1 MPPYLQFALIL
12 GLAVVNGLFAM
23 AEIAVVS
30 SRPTRLQTLA
40 DHHKKGATLA
50 LELAADPGRFLSTL
64 QLGMTLV
71 GVLSGAFSG
80 ATVGINLSLWLAEL
94 GLPMAVAHFLGVG
107 FVVALTTYLTVI
119 VGELAPKRIALKN
132 PEAIACLIAP
142 FMAQASEKIRPVVRF
157 LERSSDVL
165 LQMLGQTEDG
175 RNTVTDEEIRKLA
188 EEAERAGN
196 IKAGESRL
204 ISRVLQLGDDNAE
217 RLMTPRERVE
227 TIDLNTPLDAA
238 LTKIAQSPFRC
249 FPVYDT
255 SADTI
260 CGLVWAKDLVNIEAS
275 RHANLR
281 PFVRE
286 APAIPQK
293 ADLLTVVDVL
303 RHARMHMGIVQNSA
317 GVFVG
322 VVTAADILES
332 IVGAF
337 ERQNRQLTPDDE

>member
-1 MPPYLQFALIL
+1 MPAYLQFALIL
-12 GLAVVNGLFAM
+12 GLAVINGLFAM

-40 DHHKKGATLA
+40 DHDNKGAVVA

-80 ATVGINLSLWLAEL
+80 ATVGINLSLWLAEH
-94 GLPMAVAHFLGVG
+94 GLPTAIAHFFGVG

-119 VGELAPKRIALKN
+119 IGELAPKRIALKN
-132 PEAIACLIAP
+132 PEAIACRIAP
-142 FMAQASEKIRPVVRF
+142 FMAQASEKIRPIVRF

-165 LQMLGQTEDG
+165 LQMLGQTEES
-175 RNTVTDEEIRKLA
+175 RNTITDEEIRKLA

-204 ISRVLQLGDDNAE
+204 ISRVLQLGDDNAA
-217 RLMTPRERVE
+217 RLMTPRDRVE
-227 TIDLNTPLDAA
+227 TIDLNTPLEAA
-238 LTKIAQSPFRC
+238 LAQIVKSPFRC

-255 SADTI
+255 DSDKI
-260 CGLVWAKDLVNIEAS
+260 CGLVWAKDLVNIEVS
-275 RHANLR
+275 RHENLR
-281 PFVRE
+281 PFVRQ
-286 APAIPQK
+286 APTISQN
-293 ADLLTVVDVL
+293 ADLLSVVNIL
-303 RHARMHMGIVQNSA
+303 RHARMHMGIVQDAA

>member
-1 MPPYLQFALIL
+1 VPPYLQFALIL
-12 GLAVVNGLFAM
+12 GLAVINGLLAM

-30 SRPTRLQTLA
+30 SRSTRLQTLV
-40 DHHKKGATLA
+40 DHHKKGADVA

-80 ATVGINLSLWLAEL
+80 ATVGINLSLWLAGL
-94 GLPMAVAHFLGVG
+94 GLPMGVAHFLGVG
-107 FVVALTTYLTVI
+107 FVVAATTYLTVI
-119 VGELAPKRIALKN
+119 IGELAPKRIALKN

-142 FMAQASEKIRPVVRF
+142 IMAQASGKMKPLVRF

-165 LQMLGQTEDG
+165 LQILGQTEES
-175 RNTVTDEEIRKLA
+175 RNTITDEEIRKLA

-196 IKAGESRL
+196 IKSGESRL
-204 ISRVLQLGDDNAE
+204 ISRVLHLGDDNAE
-217 RLMTPRERVE
+217 RLMTPRDRVE

-238 LTKIAQSPFRC
+238 LVQITKSPFRC

-255 SADTI
+255 VSDKI
-260 CGLVWAKDLVNIEAS
+260 CGLVWAKDLVNIEVS
-275 RHANLR
+275 RHENLR

-286 APAIPQK
+286 APTIPQN
-293 ADLLTVVDVL
+293 ADLLSVVNIL
-303 RHARMHMGIVQNSA
+303 RHARMHMGIVQDPA

-322 VVTAADILES
+322 LITAADILES

-337 ERQNRQLTPDDE
+337 ERHNRQLTPDDE

>member
-1 MPPYLQFALIL
+1 MSPSLQFALIL
-12 GLAVVNGLFAM
+12 GLAVINGLFAM

-30 SRPTRLQTLA
+30 SRPTRLQTLV
-40 DHHKKGATLA
+40 DHHNKGAAVA

-80 ATVGINLSLWLAEL
+80 ATVGINLSQWLAGL
-94 GLPMAVAHFLGVG
+94 GLSTGIAHFLGVG
-107 FVVALTTYLTVI
+107 FIVATTTYLTVI

-132 PEAIACLIAP
+132 PEAIACVIAP
-142 FMAQASEKIRPVVRF
+142 FMATASEKIRPLVRF

-165 LQMLGQTEDG
+165 LQILGQTEES

-204 ISRVLQLGDDNAE
+204 ISRVLKMGDDNAE
-217 RLMTPRERVE
+217 SLMTPREKVE
-227 TIDLNTPLDAA
+227 AIDLNTPLDAA
-238 LTKIAQSPFRC
+238 LTQIVKSPFRC
-249 FPVYDT
+249 FPVYD
-255 SADTI
+255 ADPDKI
-260 CGLVWAKDLVNIEAS
+260 CGLVWAKDLVNIDVDRQTS
-275 RHANLR
+275 LR
-281 PFVRE
+281 PFIRE
-286 APAIPQK
+286 APTIRQN
-293 ADLLTVVDVL
+293 ADLLSVVNVL
-303 RHARMHMGIVQNSA
+303 RHARMHMGIVQDSA
-317 GVFVG
+317 GVFIG

-337 ERQNRQLTPDDE
+337 ERHNRQLAPDDE